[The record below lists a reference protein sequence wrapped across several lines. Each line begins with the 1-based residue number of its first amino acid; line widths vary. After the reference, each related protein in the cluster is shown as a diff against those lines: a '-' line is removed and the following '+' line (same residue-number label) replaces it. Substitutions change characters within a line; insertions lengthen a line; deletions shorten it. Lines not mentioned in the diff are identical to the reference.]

1 MKKILFIILMT
12 LSFISS
18 CAVKQEQSEYKI
30 TQKKTEI
37 TQNFE
42 VDYPSVDETIDTIF
56 LADVKATCENIQR
69 QYHTLPTIE
78 YESYINQHVVSYKIV
93 YTYFQDELIQTYNY
107 NLHEKKEVIFN
118 FEKIIADLNETL
130 IDQYHFIDVDVNFMD
145 FLIKNEKLVIYLSP
159 YLTNK
164 DMEKVTLYLKDEY
177 FDDEEEKKENQKIGK
192 MIAITFDDGPS
203 EKTKEIVDLLDE
215 LQIKAT
221 FFVLGCNVQKYR
233 EELKYID
240 DHHHEI
246 GNHSYSHPNFQKLT
260 LQEGLNEINQT
271 QEIVYQTIQR
281 YPRIFRFPYGL
292 VNQTVLKGIRL
303 PTVLWNADSLDW
315 QCCDTQTIINKIKH
329 EAKENGIL
337 LFHDFK
343 HYNKVAITTIVNDLQ
358 KEGYRFVTISELLG
372 FDSDEEMTKGSVIY
386 SRNSIR

>member
-1 MKKILFIILMT
+1 
-12 LSFISS
+12 
-18 CAVKQEQSEYKI
+18 
-30 TQKKTEI
+30 
-37 TQNFE
+37 
-42 VDYPSVDETIDTIF
+42 
-56 LADVKATCENIQR
+56 
-69 QYHTLPTIE
+69 
-78 YESYINQHVVSYKIV
+78 
-93 YTYFQDELIQTYNY
+93 
-107 NLHEKKEVIFN
+107 
-118 FEKIIADLNETL
+118 
-130 IDQYHFIDVDVNFMD
+130 MD
-145 FLIKNEKLVIYLSP
+145 F
-159 YLTNK
+159 
-164 DMEKVTLYLKDEY
+164 
-177 FDDEEEKKENQKIGK
+177 
-192 MIAITFDDGPS
+192 
-203 EKTKEIVDLLDE
+203 LDE

-292 VNQTVLKGIRL
+292 VNQAVLKGIRL